1 MPVISAWP
9 PTGWFSFASGQHGA
23 LTGALPRAA
32 LTDATA
38 IRTNQPPPGRRRP
51 VSPRHNGHKG
61 RTRSGYR
68 RDLPRK
74 ARSKVSASRVGWN
87 SAT

>member
-1 MPVISAWP
+1 MPVISAWS

-23 LTGALPRAA
+23 LT
-32 LTDATA
+32 DATA
-38 IRTNQPPPGRRRP
+38 ICTNQPPPGRR
-51 VSPRHNGHKG
+51 VSLRHNGHKG

-68 RDLPRK
+68 PDLARK

>member
-9 PTGWFSFASGQHGA
+9 PTGWFSFASAQHGA

-38 IRTNQPPPGRRRP
+38 IRTNQPPPGRR
-51 VSPRHNGHKG
+51 VSLRHNGHKG

-68 RDLPRK
+68 PDLARK
-74 ARSKVSASRVGWN
+74 ALSKVSASRLGWN